1 MIFHDNPN
9 LFNPE
14 TLKTD
19 QVLILGVSYK
29 LSHHDSV
36 DGVGVLA
43 DRFLVS
49 QDVLEFWNPELTTDI
64 LVDTVFGSGGSEIN
78 VEILLR
84 RNMLQAEAISIP
96 LPWLHGESWVG
107 AVPESCSSV
116 KRVWTLG
123 GCQVPDEACRIR
135 STLRVKSSVESI
147 VIFIVG
153 CSWGRC
159 GGGGRGT
166 PCIGRGKGSSGVYWW
181 SWRGFCNGQL

>member
-1 MIFHDNPN
+1 M
-9 LFNPE
+9 FNVA

-19 QVLILGVSYK
+19 QVLRLGVSYK
-29 LSHHDSV
+29 LSHHDGV

-64 LVDTVFGSGGSEIN
+64 LVDTVFGSGDIEIN

-107 AVPESCSSV
+107 AVPESCSYC
-116 KRVWTLG
+116 RLQLGTL
-123 GCQVPDEACRIR
+123 
-135 STLRVKSSVESI
+135 
-147 VIFIVG
+147 
-153 CSWGRC
+153 
-159 GGGGRGT
+159 
-166 PCIGRGKGSSGVYWW
+166 
-181 SWRGFCNGQL
+181 WRRRQRNTVHRAWQGE